1 MIVLIRKSPCLAG
14 VVWRISAKLAE
25 FNGYI
30 KEELYMKSSRLFIYI
45 LACILIALLPFLYAS
60 INICTDNESSVQQ
73 EQKLYMLSCMLNDI
87 TFSTLIH
94 IMHDLENNLS
104 YWHEQLKNPRSYAI
118 IRGPQGWFGSKTA
131 KKEIHEHIQALQVVE
146 KIHAQVLGELH
157 VLKHKKDLTPISYS
171 VQSLEVLSPLTGTK
185 YNNLN
190 NPDYHNLQISL
201 SNTITLMSTYKKHFD
216 HEIYNNTK
224 PSHFIRNWWKYIIG
238 ITAISTAG
246 CTAYQYRKNIPQ
258 WYNKA
263 INTLNQQWKQRIVE
277 PIKGIKQSLSNETN
291 DFKTKEILEKKTNLF
306 KQEAYTYYN
315 RRPDIHKDDVPGF
328 VKQLIDG
335 DNTEI
340 MQDLNEQT
348 RNIIKNFC
356 NDFAQRTSN
365 LMLKIIRKPQ
375 NKQHVRFGE
384 DSLLL
389 ANYHELRIEKTKY
402 EVQKMF
408 YKITVLVAMFPAA
421 LTFYSVYKISS
432 IAFSKLFLKKIIF
445 QPLQE
450 RILSVRRA
458 LNRLD
463 SGEQQ
468 QLSME
473 AHGHLVYLTHVLR
486 QYISQLPTEHHEN
499 FEQDLQE
506 LVSRLTIKQKHEV
519 VKRMYDV
526 YGFLQPNPSS

>member
-1 MIVLIRKSPCLAG
+1 
-14 VVWRISAKLAE
+14 
-25 FNGYI
+25 
-30 KEELYMKSSRLFIYI
+30 MKSSRLFIYV
-45 LACILIALLPFLYAS
+45 LACLLSAFAPFLYVS
-60 INICTDNESSVQQ
+60 TNICTDNESSVQQ
-73 EQKLYMLSCMLNDI
+73 EQKLYMLSCILNDI

-118 IRGPQGWFGSKTA
+118 IRGPQGWFGSKTT

-146 KIHAQVLGELH
+146 KIHAQALGELH
-157 VLKHKKDLTPISYS
+157 VLKHKKNLTQISYS

-190 NPDYHNLQISL
+190 NLDYHNLQISL
-201 SNTITLMSTYKKHFD
+201 ANAITLMSTYKKRFD

-224 PSHFIRNWWKYIIG
+224 PSHLIRNWWKYIIG
-238 ITAISTAG
+238 AGVISAVGYAG
-246 CTAYQYRKNIPQ
+246 YQYRKNIPQ
-258 WYNKA
+258 WYNKT
-263 INTLNQQWKQRIVE
+263 INTLNQQYKQRIVE
-277 PIKGIKQSLSNETN
+277 PIKGIKKSLSNETN
-291 DFKTKEILEKKTNLF
+291 DFKTEKILEKKTNLF
-306 KQEAYTYYN
+306 RQEAYTYYS
-315 RRPDIHKDDVPGF
+315 RRPDIHKNDVPKF

-356 NDFAQRTSN
+356 NDFIQRTSN
-365 LMLKIIRKPQ
+365 LIPEIIIKSE

-402 EVQKMF
+402 EVQKTF

-421 LTFYSVYKISS
+421 LTLYGLYKISS

-445 QPLQE
+445 QPLQK

-463 SGEQQ
+463 NGEQQ

-506 LVSRLTIKQKHEV
+506 LVSHLTIKQKHKV

-526 YGFLQPNPSS
+526 YGFLQPSTNS